1 MKKFFVTAAVLI
13 LGAAIGI
20 GGYLL
25 YQHLSDD
32 NNKVEEHTPK
42 VVKYRLDMKLA
53 ETDAE
58 KEFFAMMNNYYD
70 AIDKAV
76 EDKHQGQE
84 TDFKELNLI
93 ETKIGLYFLFN
104 EDKIRKDLLRKELL
118 PIIEHYE
125 PIMKE
130 YGIKSEVKSL
140 STKSHSTKVPKTKSN
155 PSGLISGP
163 HQSYTKSSY
172 VKNGEVYDS
181 IVIRNTYLYETKK
194 VIKNTSY
201 VKVDLNDYFDPTEAD
216 WNYTGLSDEELKYL
230 HSKNVIYCDT
240 VITNQTFKGWYR
252 ITNWTENINNDKEKQ
267 IYQPN
272 SDNDFHRKNM
282 PNVNEDEYP
291 W

>member
-93 ETKIGLYFLFN
+93 VTKIGLYFLFN

-163 HQSYTKSSY
+163 HKSYTKSSY
-172 VKNGEVYDS
+172 VNVSSTNSKQSKLCVKCTLYIDTRLFGKHAVRRNRPQYVYDE
-181 IVIRNTYLYETKK
+181 IVKAS
-194 VIKNTSY
+194 VS
-201 VKVDLNDYFDPTEAD
+201 
-216 WNYTGLSDEELKYL
+216 
-230 HSKNVIYCDT
+230 
-240 VITNQTFKGWYR
+240 
-252 ITNWTENINNDKEKQ
+252 
-267 IYQPN
+267 
-272 SDNDFHRKNM
+272 
-282 PNVNEDEYP
+282 
-291 W
+291 